1 MISRSR
7 LGPGTRTIA
16 RTTVPLLACGHKR
29 GRRKGAGLARSWTI
43 SGVGEPTRAA
53 VTAAAS
59 EAGMPLGQWV
69 EQALKKALAEGLE
82 PGVSIE
88 EIEARRRQVVAD
100 AVQPVQETIAR
111 IELATAPSSPDV
123 ARRPPAAGAAAA
135 APGLVRSNRC
145 LRGTLRVG

>member
-1 MISRSR
+1 M
-7 LGPGTRTIA
+7 
-16 RTTVPLLACGHKR
+16 V
-29 GRRKGAGLARSWTI
+29 RSWTI
-43 SGVGEPTRAA
+43 SGISEPTRAA

-82 PGVSIE
+82 PGVSLE

-111 IELATAPSSPDV
+111 IELATAPSSPDI
-123 ARRPPAAGAAAA
+123 R
-135 APGLVRSNRC
+135 L
-145 LRGTLRVG
+145 LRERLRQRQGW